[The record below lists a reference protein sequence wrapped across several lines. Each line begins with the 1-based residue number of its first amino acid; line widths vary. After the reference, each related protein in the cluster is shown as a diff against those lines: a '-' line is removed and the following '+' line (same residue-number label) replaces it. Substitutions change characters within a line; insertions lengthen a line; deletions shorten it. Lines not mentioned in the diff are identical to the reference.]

1 MKKLSFLIC
10 ILGLCSCTC
19 SGPSDNIREK
29 AKNIEQEY
37 IVPEKCYSVFDKC
50 QHIETGF
57 YIITI
62 KDHEY
67 IWVDNDI
74 DMLIHSASC
83 SCQNKTES
91 SLYNW

>member
-1 MKKLSFLIC
+1 MKKLIFIIC
-10 ILGLCSCTC
+10 ILGLYSCTC
-19 SGPSDNIREK
+19 SCPSDSIREK
-29 AKNIEQEY
+29 AKKIEHEY
-37 IVPEKCYSVFDKC
+37 IVPEKCYSAFDIH
-50 QHIETGF
+50 QNIEHRF

-67 IWVDNDI
+67 IWVDNET

-83 SCQNKTES
+83 SCKNKTNS

>member
-1 MKKLSFLIC
+1 MLFC
-10 ILGLCSCTC
+10 IRY
-19 SGPSDNIREK
+19 IY
-29 AKNIEQEY
+29 KN
-37 IVPEKCYSVFDKC
+37 
-50 QHIETGF
+50 IETGF

-67 IWVDNDI
+67 IWIDNET

-83 SCQNKTES
+83 PCQNKTES

>member
-1 MKKLSFLIC
+1 MKKLTFLFC
-10 ILGLCSCTC
+10 ILCLFSCIEV
-19 SGPSDNIREK
+19 PSNIQTK
-29 AKNIEQEY
+29 AQNLERQY
-37 IVPEKCYSVFDKC
+37 IVPEECYSVVDVYKNV
-50 QHIETGF
+50 ETGF

-67 IWVDNDI
+67 IWIDNET

-83 SCQNKTES
+83 PCQNKIES

>member
-19 SGPSDNIREK
+19 SSPSDNIREK
-29 AKNIEQEY
+29 AKKIETEY
-37 IVPEKCYSVFDKC
+37 IVPEKCYSIFDKH
-50 QHIETGF
+50 QNIEGWY
-57 YIITI
+57 YIVTI

-67 IWVDNDI
+67 IWVDNT

-83 SCQNKTES
+83 PCQNKSQS

>member
-1 MKKLSFLIC
+1 MKKLIFIIC
-10 ILGLCSCTC
+10 ILGLCSCAC
-19 SGPSDNIREK
+19 SGPSDNIRERARK
-29 AKNIEQEY
+29 LEREY
-37 IVPEKCYSVFDKC
+37 IIPEECYSVFDIYKN
-50 QHIETGF
+50 IETGF

-67 IWVDNDI
+67 IWIDNET

-83 SCQNKTES
+83 PCQNKTES